1 MQARGTD
8 PEGLHHAPKPR
19 LGCISTHADH
29 HTTRRGPEGP
39 ADPISFVEETLGEE
53 PYEKQTDIL
62 SAVARSRRVS
72 VVGCHGSGKDWAAA
86 RAVLWWLHSRSPAKA
101 IVTGP
106 TTRQV
111 DDILWREIRTAH
123 AHAAHRLRGRVFRT
137 SRYEIDDQTFAIGFS
152 TSSPYNLQGFHSP
165 NLMVVVTEAHAVPGT
180 DIDALRRLNPALTLM
195 TGNPL
200 VAAGP
205 FYDSHHSKR
214 AMYDT
219 VRIGAGDIPNLT
231 RLAVPGMVAPEH
243 VADRKAEWGRSDAMY
258 VGGVLG
264 RFPDNLDDAVVT
276 LRDAT
281 DAAERSLQP
290 AGDIVVACDVS
301 RFGQAKTVVV
311 RRQGPV
317 ARIVWRV
324 RGRDTMSIAEFL
336 ESYCDRERV
345 DTLVVDDSGVGGGGR
360 RQAPAAPTP
369 PHQARA
375 IRRRQEG
382 QELRPLRKPDHR
394 GLVRHEEEVR
404 RGNAR
409 HRRRPRPHRAGVEPN
424 VPPAARR
431 CHSAR
436 EQGRQARFARRGRR
450 PRHDLR
456 GRHRRLQDMG
466 LRRRARSLTG
476 HSGRVVPY
484 DGRISRFRGVP
495 QS

>member
-1 MQARGTD
+1 MAG
-8 PEGLHHAPKPR
+8 
-19 LGCISTHADH
+19 DH
-29 HTTRRGPEGP
+29 TNRGPEGP
-39 ADPISFVEETLGEE
+39 TDPVSFVEATLGEKL
-53 PYEKQTDIL
+53 YRKQVDIL
-62 SAVARSRRVS
+62 DAVARSRRVS

-86 RAVLWWLHSRSPAKA
+86 RAVLWWLHSRSPAKV

-123 AHAAHRLRGRVFRT
+123 AGAPHRLRGRVFRT

-165 NLMVVVTEAHAVPGT
+165 NLMVVVTEAHAVPET
-180 DIDALRRLNPALTLM
+180 DIDALRRLNPVRTLM

-200 VAAGP
+200 VSAGP

-219 VRIGAGDIPNLT
+219 VRIGAGDIPNVA

-243 VADRKAEWGRSDAMY
+243 VADRKAEWGRNDAMY

-264 RFPDNLDDAVVT
+264 RFPDNLEDIVVP

-290 AGDIVVACDVS
+290 EGDIVVACDVS
-301 RFGQAKTVVV
+301 RFGQTKTVVV

-324 RGRDTMSIAEFL
+324 RGRDTMSTAEFL

-345 DTLVVDDSGVGGGGR
+345 DSLVVDDSGVGGGVVDR
-360 RQAPAAPTP
+360 LRQLRL
-369 PHQARA
+369 PHTRLVPFVGGKKA
-375 IRRRQEG
+375 G
-382 QELRPLRKPDHR
+382 NPD
-394 GLVRHEEEVR
+394 
-404 RGNAR
+404 
-409 HRRRPRPHRAGVEPN
+409 
-424 VPPAARR
+424 
-431 CHSAR
+431 
-436 EQGRQARFARRGRR
+436 RFANLITEAWFAMKRRYEEGTLDTDDDPALIAQVSSRMYRQPRGAAIVLESKEGKRDSPDEADALAMTFGAGAERGRF
-450 PRHDLR
+450 
-456 GRHRRLQDMG
+456 
-466 LRRRARSLTG
+466 
-476 HSGRVVPY
+476 
-484 DGRISRFRGVP
+484 RIWV
-495 QS
+495 

>member
-1 MQARGTD
+1 MLHNQTARPDPEDHTD
-8 PEGLHHAPKPR
+8 PVRFAE
-19 LGCISTHADH
+19 D
-29 HTTRRGPEGP
+29 
-39 ADPISFVEETLGEE
+39 TLGEK
-53 PYEKQTDIL
+53 PYHKQTDIL
-62 SAVARSRRVS
+62 NAVARSRRVS

-86 RAVLWWLHSRSPAKA
+86 RAVLWWLHSHSPAKA

-123 AHAAHRLRGRVFRT
+123 GHAAHRLRGRVFRT

-165 NLMVVVTEAHAVPGT
+165 NLMVVVTEAHAVPGS

-214 AMYDT
+214 DMYDT
-219 VRIGAGDIPNLT
+219 VRIGAGDVPNVT
-231 RLAVPGMVAPEH
+231 RVPVPGMVAPEH
-243 VADRKAEWGRSDAMY
+243 VADRQAEWGRNDPMY

-264 RFPDNLDDAVVT
+264 RFPDNLNETVVP
-276 LRDAT
+276 LRHAT

-290 AGDIVVACDVS
+290 EGEIVVACDVS

-324 RGRDTMSIAEFL
+324 RGRDTMSVAEFL

-345 DTLVVDDSGVGGGGR
+345 DTLVVDDSGVGGGVVDR
-360 RQAPAAPTP
+360 LKQLRL
-369 PHQARA
+369 PHTRLVPFVGGKKA
-375 IRRRQEG
+375 
-382 QELRPLRKPDHR
+382 RKPDR
-394 GLVRHEEEVR
+394 FANLITEVWFAMKRRYEEGTLDTDDDPALIAQVSSR
-404 RGNAR
+404 R
-409 HRRRPRPHRAGVEPN
+409 HR
-424 VPPAARR
+424 
-431 CHSAR
+431 
-436 EQGRQARFARRGRR
+436 Q
-450 PRHDLR
+450 PRHAAIILESK
-456 GRHRRLQDMG
+456 GDMSE
-466 LRRRARSLTG
+466 SLDEADALAMTFAVSTG
-476 HSGRVVPY
+476 GFKVWV
-484 DGRISRFRGVP
+484 
-495 QS
+495 

>member
-1 MQARGTD
+1 MREGRTPRGGSTPRNRGWDEYQQMLDSQTVRPEAERSTD
-8 PEGLHHAPKPR
+8 PV
-19 LGCISTHADH
+19 
-29 HTTRRGPEGP
+29 
-39 ADPISFVEETLGEE
+39 SFVEETLGEE

-62 SAVARSRRVS
+62 DAVARSRRVS

-123 AHAAHRLRGRVFRT
+123 AGAAHRLRGRVFRT
-137 SRYEIDDQTFAIGFS
+137 SRYEIDDQTFAIGFA

-200 VAAGP
+200 VSAGP

-219 VRIGAGDIPNLT
+219 VRIGADDIPNLT

-264 RFPDNLDDAVVT
+264 RFPDNLDDAVVR

-290 AGDIVVACDVS
+290 AGDVVVACDVS

-345 DTLVVDDSGVGGGGR
+345 DTLVVDDSGVGGGVVDRLRQLRLPHTRLVPFVGGKKARNSDRFANLITEAWFAMKR
-360 RQAPAAPTP
+360 RYDEGTLDTDDDPALIAQVSSRMYHQPRDAAIALVSKDGKRDSPDEADALAMTFAAP
-369 PHQARA
+369 
-375 IRRRQEG
+375 
-382 QELRPLRKPDHR
+382 
-394 GLVRHEEEVR
+394 R
-404 RGNAR
+404 RG
-409 HRRRPRPHRAGVEPN
+409 
-424 VPPAARR
+424 
-431 CHSAR
+431 
-436 EQGRQARFARRGRR
+436 FKIW
-450 PRHDLR
+450 L
-456 GRHRRLQDMG
+456 
-466 LRRRARSLTG
+466 
-476 HSGRVVPY
+476 
-484 DGRISRFRGVP
+484 
-495 QS
+495 

>member
-1 MQARGTD
+1 MPGSQTARPD
-8 PEGLHHAPKPR
+8 PEGHTDPVIFVRDTLSEKPY
-19 LGCISTHADH
+19 H
-29 HTTRRGPEGP
+29 
-39 ADPISFVEETLGEE
+39 
-53 PYEKQTDIL
+53 KQTDIL

-123 AHAAHRLRGRVFRT
+123 ARAPHRLRGRVFRT
-137 SRYEIDDQTFAIGFS
+137 SRYEIDDQTFAIGFA

-200 VAAGP
+200 VSAGP

-219 VRIGAGDIPNLT
+219 VRIGADDIPNLAAD
-231 RLAVPGMVAPEH
+231 RLAVPGMVAPDH
-243 VADRKAEWGRSDAMY
+243 VADRKADWGRNDPMY

-264 RFPDNLDDAVVT
+264 RFPDNLDDAVVR

-281 DAAERSLQP
+281 GAAERSLQP
-290 AGDIVVACDVS
+290 AGDVVAACDVS

-345 DTLVVDDSGVGGGGR
+345 DSLVVDDSGVGGGVVDR
-360 RQAPAAPTP
+360 LRQLRLPHTRLVPFVGGKKARNSDRFANLITEAWFAMKSRYEEGTLDTDDDPALIAQVST
-369 PHQARA
+369 
-375 IRRRQEG
+375 
-382 QELRPLRKPDHR
+382 
-394 GLVRHEEEVR
+394 
-404 RGNAR
+404 
-409 HRRRPRPHRAGVEPN
+409 
-424 VPPAARR
+424 RR
-431 CHSAR
+431 CHHPRGGAIALESKDGKRDSPDEAD
-436 EQGRQARFARRGRR
+436 ALAMTFAVSRG
-450 PRHDLR
+450 
-456 GRHRRLQDMG
+456 GFK
-466 LRRRARSLTG
+466 
-476 HSGRVVPY
+476 
-484 DGRISRFRGVP
+484 IWI
-495 QS
+495 

>member
-1 MQARGTD
+1 MAG
-8 PEGLHHAPKPR
+8 
-19 LGCISTHADH
+19 DH
-29 HTTRRGPEGP
+29 TNRRGPEGP
-39 ADPISFVEETLGEE
+39 TDPVIFVRDTLSEK
-53 PYEKQTDIL
+53 PYHKQTDIL
-62 SAVARSRRVS
+62 NAVARSRRVS

-86 RAVLWWLHSRSPAKA
+86 RAVLWWLHSHSPAKA

-123 AHAAHRLRGRVFRT
+123 AQAAHRLRGRVFRT

-200 VAAGP
+200 VSAGP

-214 AMYDT
+214 DMYDT
-219 VRIGAGDIPNLT
+219 VRIGAGDTPNVT
-231 RLAVPGMVAPEH
+231 RLPVPGMVAPEH
-243 VADRKAEWGRSDAMY
+243 VADRKAEWGRNDPMY

-281 DAAERSLQP
+281 GAAERSLQP
-290 AGDIVVACDVS
+290 EGDVVVACDVS

-324 RGRDTMSIAEFL
+324 RGRDTMSTAEFL
-336 ESYCDRERV
+336 ESYCDRHRV
-345 DTLVVDDSGVGGGGR
+345 DTLVVDDSGVGGGVVDR
-360 RQAPAAPTP
+360 LRQLRLPHTRLLPFVGGKKARNPDRFANLITEAWWAMKSRYEEGTLDTDDDPALIA
-369 PHQARA
+369 Q
-375 IRRRQEG
+375 
-382 QELRPLRKPDHR
+382 
-394 GLVRHEEEVR
+394 VSS
-404 RGNAR
+404 
-409 HRRRPRPHRAGVEPN
+409 
-424 VPPAARR
+424 RR
-431 CHSAR
+431 CHQPRGAAIALESKNGKGQSPDEAD
-436 EQGRQARFARRGRR
+436 ALAMTFAV
-450 PRHDLR
+450 
-456 GRHRRLQDMG
+456 
-466 LRRRARSLTG
+466 STG
-476 HSGRVVPY
+476 GFK
-484 DGRISRFRGVP
+484 IWI
-495 QS
+495 